1 MLSNMLAKRALLSTR
16 PVSSRAF
23 ALNTSFLQQSVQE
36 GSHQNWA
43 KFFSTVK
50 ASDVSGSNT
59 ASISQLFKALS
70 YASHSH
76 EAENQ
81 SELYHAIDEYFRAN
95 FRKLSASDAYEILAP
110 LAEDSDNKLT
120 MLDDKFWVW
129 ETLDEALRPEVEKFS
144 EDQVM
149 TLCRALAANYKGS
162 EDLWDNL
169 MQRVHF
175 YGAEPY

>member
-1 MLSNMLAKRALLSTR
+1 MLAKRALLSAR
-16 PVSSRAF
+16 PLSSRAF
-23 ALNTSFLQQSVQE
+23 ALNAGSLQQSVQD
-36 GSHQNWA
+36 QNWA
-43 KFFSTVK
+43 KFFQSVK
-50 ASDVSGSNT
+50 ASDVAGSN
-59 ASISQLFKALS
+59 ASSISQLFKALS

-81 SELYHAIDEYFRAN
+81 TDLYHAIDEYFRAQY
-95 FRKLSASDAYEILAP
+95 RKLSAADAYEILAP
-110 LAEDSDNKLT
+110 LAENSDNKLS

-144 EDQVM
+144 EEQVM

-162 EDLWDNL
+162 EDLWDYL
-169 MQRVHF
+169 IQRVHF